1 MLQRWF
7 RLAENQTS
15 VRTEVLAGLTTFLTM
30 AYILFVQPLI
40 LAGTHEKPTGLDRGA
55 VLLAT
60 ALSAAIAT
68 ALMGLLARY
77 PIALAP
83 GMGQN
88 VFFVTVTAQLAA
100 LGYSEA
106 WRVALG
112 VVFLSGVICVVLSL
126 LRVRQ
131 AIIEAISPSMQNAI
145 AVGIGLFIA
154 FIGLQH
160 GGLIVGRPV
169 VLVGLA
175 PNLATPDIAVF
186 GLGLLTIA
194 VLLARR
200 VRGAI
205 LWGILAAALLAGLL
219 GKVAWPESLVGLP
232 QIEKPAAFQ
241 LDVLAALT
249 LQCLPFIVI
258 FAFTDLFDTV
268 GTLIGVAG
276 QAGFMRDGKLPRADQ
291 ALLAD
296 STGTVIGAC
305 LGTSTVTSYI
315 ESAAGV
321 EHGGR
326 TGLTSLSVA
335 ALFLAALAFSPL
347 VAVVGNY
354 PPITAPALVAVGS
367 MMARNVVKVQWHEP
381 SEAIPALLVM
391 LGVPLSYSIADG
403 LALGFI
409 AYPLVKLLSG
419 RIADVK
425 WLTALLSLLLLA
437 YFLFVRT
444 AIQQAP

>member
-1 MLQRWF
+1 M
-7 RLAENQTS
+7 
-15 VRTEVLAGLTTFLTM
+15 
-30 AYILFVQPLI
+30 
-40 LAGTHEKPTGLDRGA
+40 
-55 VLLAT
+55 LLAT
-60 ALSAAIAT
+60 SLAAAAAT
-68 ALMGLLARY
+68 LIMGLVSRY

-88 VFFVTVTAQLAA
+88 VFFVTITGQLAA
-100 LGYSEA
+100 LGHAEA

-112 VVFLSGVICVVLSL
+112 VVFLSGVICVLLSL
-126 LRVRQ
+126 LRVRR

-160 GGLIVGRPV
+160 GGLIVAKPF

-175 PNLATPDIAVF
+175 QDLATPDIAVF
-186 GLGLLTIA
+186 SLGLLTIA
-194 VLLARR
+194 VLMARR

-205 LWGILAAALLAGLL
+205 LWGILTAAVLAGVL
-219 GKVAWPESLVGLP
+219 GKISWPESLFGLP
-232 QIEKPAAFQ
+232 KIEKPAAFQ
-241 LDVLAALT
+241 LDIVSALT

-258 FAFTDLFDTV
+258 FAFTDMFDTV

-296 STGTVIGAC
+296 SSGTVIGAC

-321 EHGGR
+321 EYGGR
-326 TGLTSLSVA
+326 TGLTSVTVA
-335 ALFLAALAFSPL
+335 VLFLLALVFSPL
-347 VAVVGNY
+347 VAVVGVY
-354 PPITAPALVAVGS
+354 PPITAAALVAVGS
-367 MMARNVVKVQWHEP
+367 MMARNVVQIEWNEP
-381 SEAIPALLVM
+381 SEAIPALLTV
-391 LGVPLSYSIADG
+391 LGVPLCYSIADG

-419 RIADVK
+419 RIGDVK
-425 WLTALLSLLLLA
+425 WLTALLSLLLLG

-444 AIQQAP
+444 TIQNTPG

>member
-1 MLQRWF
+1 MHMLLDRWF
-7 RLAENQTS
+7 RLTENQTS
-15 VRTEVLAGLTTFLTM
+15 VRTELLAGLTTFLTM
-30 AYILFVQPLI
+30 AYIIFVQPQI
-40 LAGTHEKPTGLDRGA
+40 LVGTAERPTEMDPNA
-55 VLLAT
+55 ILLAT
-60 ALSAAIAT
+60 CVAAALAT
-68 ALMGLLARY
+68 AIMGLVARY

-88 VFFVTVTAQLAA
+88 VFFVTITAQLAA
-100 LGYSEA
+100 LHYKEP

-112 VVFLSGVICVVLSL
+112 VVFLSGLICVVLSL
-126 LRVRQ
+126 LRVRK

-154 FIGLQH
+154 FIGLKQ
-160 GGLIVGRPV
+160 GGLIVAQPF
-169 VLVGLA
+169 VLVGL
-175 PNLATPDIAVF
+175 TRDFYSPDIAVF
-186 GLGLLTIA
+186 SLGLLVIS
-194 VLLARR
+194 VLMARG

-205 LWGILAAALLAGLL
+205 LWGILTGATAAAML
-219 GKVAWPESLVGLP
+219 GKVALPTAVVGLP

-241 LDVLAALT
+241 LDIVSALT

-258 FAFTDLFDTV
+258 FAFTDMFDTV
-268 GTLIGVAG
+268 GTLIGVAE
-276 QAGFMRDGKLPRADQ
+276 QAGFMEDNRLPRADQ

-321 EHGGR
+321 AYGGR
-326 TGLTSLSVA
+326 TGLTSIAVAVLFLLALFFSPVVEVVA
-335 ALFLAALAFSPL
+335 A
-347 VAVVGNY
+347 Y

-367 MMARNVVKVQWHEP
+367 MMARNVVKVQWQDS
-381 SEAIPALLVM
+381 SEAIPALLTI
-391 LGVPLSYSIADG
+391 LGVPLCYSIADG

-409 AYPLVKLLSG
+409 AYPLIKLFSG
-419 RIADVK
+419 RIGEVR
-425 WLTALLSLLLLA
+425 WLTALLSLLLLG

-444 AIQQAP
+444 AMQ

>member
-1 MLQRWF
+1 MLQRLF
-7 RLAENQTS
+7 RLEENGTT
-15 VRTEVLAGLTTFLTM
+15 VRTEVLAGVTTFLTM

-40 LAGTHEKPTGLDRGA
+40 LAGPPEKPTGLDPGA

-60 ALSAAIAT
+60 AVSAALAT
-68 ALMGLLARY
+68 SIMGLVARY

-88 VFFVTVTAQLAA
+88 VFFVTVTGQLAA
-100 LGYSEA
+100 LGYAEA

-160 GGLIVGRPV
+160 GGLIVARPV

-175 PNLATPDIAVF
+175 QDLATPDIAVF
-186 GLGLLTIA
+186 SIGLLVIT

-205 LWGILAAALLAGLL
+205 LWGILAGAIVAGLM
-219 GKVAWPESLVGLP
+219 GKVSWPDSLLGWPEIK
-232 QIEKPAAFQ
+232 QPAAFR
-241 LDVLAALT
+241 LDVVSALT

-258 FAFTDLFDTV
+258 FAFTDMFDTI

-276 QAGFMRDGKLPRADQ
+276 QAGFMKDGKLPRADQ

-326 TGLTSLSVA
+326 TGLTSLTVA
-335 ALFLAALAFSPL
+335 ALFLAALIFSPL
-347 VAVVGNY
+347 VAVVGAY
-354 PPITAPALVAVGS
+354 PPITAAALVAVGS
-367 MMARNVVKVQWHEP
+367 MMARNVVHVEWKDP
-381 SEAIPALLVM
+381 SEAIPALLTV
-391 LGVPLSYSIADG
+391 LGVPLCYSIADG

-419 RIADVK
+419 RLADVK
-425 WLTALLSLLLLA
+425 WLTALLSLLLLG
-437 YFLFVRT
+437 YFLFVRAT
-444 AIQQAP
+444 IPTG